1 MIGCVIFAAGKGK
14 RMKSAKAKVL
24 HPLMGKPMLEYV
36 LEATSFCEKRV
47 VVVGCQAD
55 KVIGLIGERT
65 KIAIQKEQLGTA
77 DALISAMPFVSSL
90 SDILV
95 LPGDVP
101 LIKRETLISL
111 INTHK
116 KKDSLCTIL
125 SVRKNDPA
133 CYGRI
138 IIGDRVKITE
148 EKDANPS
155 EKKENLVNTG
165 IYCFK
170 TQGLLEKLKKI
181 DSKNKQQEYYLTD
194 VIEMFEKERVLV
206 IECEDEIEVSGINDR
221 FELSKIE
228 EIVRKRQE
236 DRKDEKDTDN
246 SPFFWNRSLA
256 VSEWGQV

>member
-24 HPLMGKPMLEYV
+24 HPLMGKPMIEYV

-55 KVIGLIGERT
+55 KVAGLIGERA
-65 KIAIQKEQLGTA
+65 KIVVQKEQLGTA
-77 DALISAMPFVSSL
+77 DALISAMPSVSDL

-101 LIKRETLISL
+101 LIKRKTLESL
-111 INTHK
+111 INAHK
-116 KKDSLCTIL
+116 KKESLCTIL
-125 SVRKNDPA
+125 SVRKNNPTG
-133 CYGRI
+133 YGRI
-138 IIGDRVKITE
+138 IIQDTVRIVE
-148 EKDANPS
+148 EKDANPF
-155 EKKENLVNTG
+155 ERKENLVNTG

-181 DSKNKQQEYYLTD
+181 GSKNKQQEYYLTD

-206 IECEDEIEVSGINDR
+206 IEREDEIEVSGINDR
-221 FELSKIE
+221 HELSKIE
-228 EIVRKRQE
+228 EIVRK
-236 DRKDEKDTDN
+236 
-246 SPFFWNRSLA
+246 
-256 VSEWGQV
+256 